1 MLLLSLQKGANFLMS
16 RYFIRRIL
24 ETIPLMLII
33 SIFVFMF
40 IHLIPGDPARS
51 IAGLDA
57 EEWEVEAIRE
67 EYGLN
72 KPIIVQYV
80 DYMVKLFK
88 GDMGR
93 SMKSDTPVTE
103 LIADRMPQTLK
114 LVFAGVLW
122 APVLGIFIGAPS
134 DGPRRR
140 FSARKRRRG
149 GKMLDHVSM
158 LIAITGLSAPGFWL
172 GLMGIQIFSVQL
184 GWLPSGGLDSWKG
197 FILPSF
203 TMGCG
208 IMAVL
213 ARYSRSSMLE
223 TLREDY
229 VRTARAKG
237 QKESMVMFAHAFRN
251 SLIQVVTI
259 LGLQIGGLLSGSVL
273 TETVFSIAG
282 MGRLLT
288 DSISFRDYAVVQGLL
303 MLFALQY
310 VLINLVVDL
319 LYGVIN
325 PKIRLD

>member
-1 MLLLSLQKGANFLMS
+1 MITTPFLAEGGKFYMS
-16 RYFIRRIL
+16 RYFVKRIL
-24 ETIPLMLII
+24 ETIPLMLVI

-40 IHLIPGDPARS
+40 IHLIPGDPART

-57 EEWEVEAIRE
+57 EESQVEAIRE

-72 KPIIVQYV
+72 KPIVSQYV

-93 SMKSDTPVTE
+93 SMKSNVPVSD

-114 LVFAGVLW
+114 LVLAGIIW
-122 APVLGIFIGAPS
+122 APVLGIFIGVV
-134 DGPRRR
+134 
-140 FSARKRRRG
+140 SAINH
-149 GKMLDHVSM
+149 GKALDHICM
-158 LIAITGLSAPGFWL
+158 LIAIMGLSAPGFWL
-172 GLMGIQIFSVQL
+172 GLMGIQIFSVEL
-184 GWLPSGGLDSWKG
+184 GWLPSGGLDTWKG
-197 FILPSF
+197 FVLPSF

-259 LGLQIGGLLSGSVL
+259 LLSGSVL
-273 TETVFSIAG
+273 TETVFSIPG
-282 MGRLLT
+282 IGRLLT
-288 DSISFRDYAVVQGLL
+288 DSIQFRDYAVTQGLL
-303 MLFALQY
+303 MMFALQY
-310 VLINLVVDL
+310 VLINLIVDL

>member
-122 APVLGIFIGAPS
+122 APVLGIFIGVI
-134 DGPRRR
+134 
-140 FSARKRRRG
+140 SAIKH

-223 TLREDY
+223 TLREDYVRTLREDY

>member
-1 MLLLSLQKGANFLMS
+1 MS
-16 RYFIRRIL
+16 RYFVRRIL

-72 KPIIVQYV
+72 KPIVTQYV
-80 DYMVKLFK
+80 DYMVKLFH

-114 LVFAGVLW
+114 LVFAGVIW
-122 APVLGIFIGAPS
+122 APALGIFIGVI
-134 DGPRRR
+134 
-140 FSARKRRRG
+140 SAIKH
-149 GKMLDHVSM
+149 GKLLDHICM
-158 LIAITGLSAPGFWL
+158 LLAITGLSAPGFWL

-184 GWLPSGGLDSWKG
+184 GWLPSGGL
-197 FILPSF
+197 
-203 TMGCG
+203 
-208 IMAVL
+208 
-213 ARYSRSSMLE
+213 
-223 TLREDY
+223 
-229 VRTARAKG
+229 
-237 QKESMVMFAHAFRN
+237 
-251 SLIQVVTI
+251 
-259 LGLQIGGLLSGSVL
+259 LSGSVL
-273 TETVFSIAG
+273 TETVFSIPG

-288 DSISFRDYAVVQGLL
+288 DSIQFRDYAVIQGLL

-310 VLINLVVDL
+310 VLINLIVDL